1 MKGPPA
7 ARAWEDAKRVLCVRL
22 DSMGDV
28 LMTTPAF
35 RALRGPRGKRKLTLL
50 TSRSGAAVAPFVPEV
65 DDVIQFDAPWM
76 KPEGSDPGKDLALI
90 EALRQ
95 RRFDAAAIFTVYS
108 QNPLPAAYACY
119 LAGIPMRLA
128 HCRENPYGLL
138 THWVPDPEPR
148 QRIRHEVR
156 RHLDLVATVGG
167 CAENQRLSFLVPPGA
182 RDSVATMLAAADVS
196 GKAPLIVVHPGASAP
211 SRRYPA
217 ASYAAAMDIVIE
229 RIGGAVLFTG
239 NTEEV
244 DLVEAIR
251 AAMAHASSSLAGRLG
266 VAELGAL
273 LERAALLIANNTG
286 PVHIAAALGT
296 PVVDL
301 YALTN
306 PQHTPWQ
313 VRSEVLYADVP
324 CRFCYK
330 SVCPTGHH
338 ACLARVEPATVAAA
352 AERLLRDAAP
362 ARVPPAPGAV
372 ANPLALP
379 ATAS

>member
-1 MKGPPA
+1 
-7 ARAWEDAKRVLCVRL
+7 
-22 DSMGDV
+22 
-28 LMTTPAF
+28 
-35 RALRGPRGKRKLTLL
+35 
-50 TSRSGAAVAPFVPEV
+50 
-65 DDVIQFDAPWM
+65 
-76 KPEGSDPGKDLALI
+76 
-90 EALRQ
+90 
-95 RRFDAAAIFTVYS
+95 
-108 QNPLPAAYACY
+108 
-119 LAGIPMRLA
+119 
-128 HCRENPYGLL
+128 
-138 THWVPDPEPR
+138 
-148 QRIRHEVR
+148 
-156 RHLDLVATVGG
+156 
-167 CAENQRLSFLVPPGA
+167 
-182 RDSVATMLAAADVS
+182 AADVS
-196 GKAPLIVVHPGASAP
+196 GKAPLVVVHPGASAP

-217 ASYAAAMDIVIE
+217 ASYAVAMDIVIE

-239 NTEEV
+239 NAQEV
-244 DLVEAIR
+244 DLVEGIR
-251 AAMAHASSSLAGRLG
+251 AAMAHASSSFAGRLG

-330 SVCPTGHH
+330 SVCPTGHQ
-338 ACLARVEPATVAAA
+338 ACLARVEPAAVAAA

-362 ARVPPAPGAV
+362 ARLPARPGAV
-372 ANPLALP
+372 ADPLALH